1 MKMIRCKRKLG
12 GKKLVLLVLL
22 CCTAYYIGTIY
33 VRTRGVKEIIEVSNY
48 PNTTDGNCGPV
59 CGEGQVSFYIKTG
72 EENKNPP
79 IVCVQRKKL
88 IHSKL
93 DSVYRGISMVLI
105 DDKTMEVE
113 IVKSYD
119 TYTDDYEFLKDIA
132 GKAKK
137 GQVMFIASFDEMS
150 ESLSEEGRRWLKL
163 FGAEKIDNVGFR
175 DGYLYIGQKGLL
187 QGYGI
192 ESVLKKKQGDRYAGI
207 IEKMGCFDLPLG
219 PVKSVEEV
227 LPKLVMNIQ
236 VKLGDV
242 MKNCGM
248 VNSCPWKKFPVRVS
262 TGEKDQVFPEICVN
276 GRIVIGK
283 DINGGGR
290 GLNVVVVDPYTGTPK
305 SASRYD
311 TYEKDSL
318 TLELYLET
326 LSPGDIV
333 ILVAFDDGARKLTIH
348 TRELLNK
355 LGSSMAQN
363 LQFRDVWYFVGQ
375 KGMQGFS
382 KLEKISYAGMDGEWP
397 KPLADSFCV
406 ASKVESSEL
415 IPDPVVYRND
425 VKRAFC
431 KKYDGYA
438 DFCAAQHIDKWF
450 LKPVKLI
457 DEKLA
462 QNEVY
467 SSPILIVPG
476 FNHNALVQTMETTIM
491 QPGVKPDNVVVAW
504 DEKFP
509 EHAELADMFMFK
521 NISISGTLEYSEHVI
536 KAIDQVSRMFTKHKY
551 LIVLEEELMLSP
563 DFLYFLAQCTPALD
577 QDDSLLGVSA
587 FNYNGFENSG
597 GNRSL
602 LYRVEDFPGLG
613 FMIKMDI
620 VRNRMRSSLKDCC
633 NVRSWNSWSLPLYN
647 SSHYGYMLVPD
658 VSRVFRQIYEGVN
671 KDEDYLVRMFNS
683 PRETNVER
691 IATLVGV
698 QNMTAKN
705 YDGLIKELLTKA
717 LPINQSFIEDCSST
731 EQLISLGDKNK
742 DYVLYF
748 QQKTLN
754 QYGVLDKVASCFAL
768 VFTDSHLPKNVYKGV
783 IRVTVKSHRI
793 LLVGTK
799 SPFAQM
805 IPKGVKIFS
814 GVR

>member
-1 MKMIRCKRKLG
+1 
-12 GKKLVLLVLL
+12 
-22 CCTAYYIGTIY
+22 
-33 VRTRGVKEIIEVSNY
+33 
-48 PNTTDGNCGPV
+48 
-59 CGEGQVSFYIKTG
+59 
-72 EENKNPP
+72 
-79 IVCVQRKKL
+79 
-88 IHSKL
+88 
-93 DSVYRGISMVLI
+93 
-105 DDKTMEVE
+105 
-113 IVKSYD
+113 
-119 TYTDDYEFLKDIA
+119 
-132 GKAKK
+132 
-137 GQVMFIASFDEMS
+137 
-150 ESLSEEGRRWLKL
+150 SLSEEGRRWLKL

-227 LPKLVMNIQ
+227 LPKL

-382 KLEKISYAGMDGEWP
+382 KLEK
-397 KPLADSFCV
+397 
-406 ASKVESSEL
+406 SSEL

-431 KKYDGYA
+431 KKYD
-438 DFCAAQHIDKWF
+438 AQHIDKWF

-491 QPGVKPDNVVVAW
+491 QPGVKPDNVV
-504 DEKFP
+504 
-509 EHAELADMFMFK
+509 
-521 NISISGTLEYSEHVI
+521 
-536 KAIDQVSRMFTKHKY
+536 KY

-805 IPKGVKIFS
+805 IPKAIIQEIVLELYS
-814 GVR
+814 